1 MRHLIDAQEKQLS
14 ETTYTIQMASKLSGV
29 GVHTIRAWEKR
40 YKALIPARDV
50 SGHRTYSKTD
60 VEKLMLLSELCLLGY
75 TISKVANLS
84 ISELKA
90 LLVDLGKSEDSL
102 NQSDFNLVGET
113 KQAVDPSQVFP
124 LLSFA
129 LKSGKL
135 DIVALELDKL
145 KWSVSPR
152 DLALNLIYPLTKIV
166 SESLN
171 QNNFSQTQHESALS
185 LLKFYTG
192 FGMYQPLEKKERS
205 SIHILV
211 AGFEGDSQEINLK
224 LVCLLCAHY
233 GFHFTYVGADRSAD
247 FISDMAKSLSSNVVF
262 IGPTQ
267 SYTQQGKSQ
276 FQSNCEKLSQKLA
289 SDCELVISGKCEV
302 DTQHLATKRSVILK
316 SFEAIDDYLSKKI
329 N

>member
-1 MRHLIDAQEKQLS
+1 
-14 ETTYTIQMASKLSGV
+14 MASKLSGV

-90 LLVDLGKSEDSL
+90 QLVDLGKSEDSL
-102 NQSDFNLVGET
+102 NHADFNLVTES
-113 KQAVDPSQVFP
+113 KPAIDPDNILP

-145 KWSVSPR
+145 KWNITSR

-166 SESLN
+166 SESFY
-171 QNNFSQTQHESALS
+171 QNIFSQTQQQLALS

-192 FGMYQPLEKKERS
+192 YGMYRPMENKERS
-205 SIHILV
+205 SIHVLV
-211 AGFEGDSQEINLK
+211 AGFEGDSEEINLK
-224 LVCLLCAHY
+224 LVCLLCSHY
-233 GFHFTYVGADRSAD
+233 GLHFTYVGADRSVD
-247 FISDMAKSLSSNVVF
+247 FLAEMARILNTKVIF

-267 SYTQQGKSQ
+267 SYSQLGKAQ
-276 FQSNCEKLSQKLA
+276 YQNNCEKLSQKIA

-302 DTQHLATKRSVILK
+302 ELQHLSNKRSILLK
-316 SFEAIDDYLSKKI
+316 SFEAIDEYLSKKF

>member
-1 MRHLIDAQEKQLS
+1 
-14 ETTYTIQMASKLSGV
+14 MASKLSGV

-40 YKALIPARDV
+40 YKALVPARDV

-75 TISKVANLS
+75 TISKVANLT

-90 LLVDLGKSEDSL
+90 LLVDLGKSEESL
-102 NQSDFNLVGET
+102 NQSDFNLVGEP
-113 KQAVDPSQVFP
+113 KQAIDPNQVFP

-129 LKSGKL
+129 LKNGKL

-152 DLALNLIYPLTKIV
+152 ELALNLIYPLTKIV
-166 SESLN
+166 GESFS
-171 QNNFSQTQHESALS
+171 QNNFSQIQQESALS

-192 FGMYQPLEKKERS
+192 YGMYQPLEKKERS

-211 AGFEGDSQEINLK
+211 TGLEGDSQEINLK

-233 GFHFTYVGADRSAD
+233 GFHFTYIGADRSAE
-247 FISDMAKSLSSNVVF
+247 FISDMACALSSNVVF

-267 SYTQQGKSQ
+267 SYTHQGKSQ
-276 FQSNCEKLSQKLA
+276 FQNNCEKLSQKIS
-289 SDCELVISGKCEV
+289 SDCELIISGKCEV
-302 DTQHLATKRSVILK
+302 ETQHLSTKRSLVLK
-316 SFEAIDDYLSKKI
+316 SFEAIDEYLSKKL